1 MPQGMAGGQVQGE
14 QHNVYQQNQCANADA
29 KMQLLIGPREPE
41 GSDGVIPEEAQEDDG
56 AIKKIAME
64 ILQDERK
71 TGFAAIVSMRR
82 LAHGAARRVQE
93 ERAIVS
99 FAIVIAG
106 HAEAERESQNEECRR
121 IMPPVVRSV
130 DQR

>member
-1 MPQGMAGGQVQGE
+1 MPQGMAGKQIHRK
-14 QHNVYQQNQCANADA
+14 QHNVHQQNQCANADA
-29 KMQLLIGPREPE
+29 KMQLLIGPQEPE

-64 ILQDERK
+64 ILQDKRK
-71 TGFAAIVSMRR
+71 TGFAAIVSMCR

-99 FAIVIAG
+99 LAIVIAG
-106 HAEAERESQNEECRR
+106 HAEAEGKSQNEEGR
-121 IMPPVVRSV
+121 
-130 DQR
+130 